1 MTAKY
6 WIKLYHEILHD
17 RKMAT
22 LDDRLWR
29 RVIECFLFAGEVD
42 QEGYL
47 PTVSDMAWILRINEE
62 ELETDLNALI
72 SLGILEHREG
82 LYFVRNFKVRQD
94 KLPKAEY
101 MRRLREQQQR
111 DEYYGNELQSSYH
124 PVTNGNTDKIRIEE
138 IRKDKNIGD
147 VFTLYEKNIGTINP
161 LIAEQIQSTYDEIPV
176 EDKYSWFQKAITE
189 ASKSQARNWRYIH
202 AILNRWIA
210 AGKITTRAEQKIMDD
225 PELAKLRRQ
234 AQQAQEAWK

>member
-29 RVIECFLFAGEVD
+29 RIIECFLFAGEVD

-47 PTVSDMAWILRINEE
+47 PSLADMAWILRVREE
-62 ELETDLNALI
+62 ELETDLNELI
-72 SLGILEHREG
+72 RIGILEHREG
-82 LYFVRNFKVRQD
+82 VYYVRNFKMRQA

-101 MRRLREQQQR
+101 MRRLREEQQR
-111 DEYYGNELQSSYH
+111 DEYYQTRYQ

-138 IRKDKNIGD
+138 IRSEERGIGD
-147 VFTLYEKNIGTINP
+147 VFTIYEQNIGTINP
-161 LIAEQIQSTYDEIPV
+161 LIAEEIESTYNDIPIK
-176 EDKYSWFQKAITE
+176 DKYSWMERAIKE
-189 ASKSQARNWRYIH
+189 AARSNARNWRYVK
-202 AILNRWIA
+202 AILTRWIE
-210 AGKITTRAEQKIMDD
+210 AGHITTKKENQIADD

-234 AQQAQEAWK
+234 AEQAQEAWK